1 MDNNFILFDDWTTR
15 YDGTLKFR
23 KRQYVVGIVCTSFLL
38 LVSLIGIFFE
48 VGMLFFLFISS
59 IAFASVNLEWL
70 KIKNSHLIIKSNQIM
85 VTNKFNKTTVYNIDL
100 NNLVVKLSHS
110 FNLRSGGIVMKFYDM
125 NNNFICKYEDMLN
138 FAAPLGEKN
147 TNWEE
152 AILNLKIKIIDDFE
166 IIKNK

>member
-85 VTNKFNKTTVYNIDL
+85 VTNKFNKTTV
-100 NNLVVKLSHS
+100 
-110 FNLRSGGIVMKFYDM
+110 
-125 NNNFICKYEDMLN
+125 
-138 FAAPLGEKN
+138 
-147 TNWEE
+147 
-152 AILNLKIKIIDDFE
+152 
-166 IIKNK
+166 